1 MRHLLFDM
9 YHTFYLTNA
18 AHCVIVISI
27 HIVHCSTGRGGLFHP
42 GAVVAWANDDDRKK
56 VAAFPVP
63 VRF

>member
-1 MRHLLFDM
+1 MRHHLFDK

-18 AHCVIVISI
+18 AHCVSI
-27 HIVHCSTGRGGLFHP
+27 EFHLYRLQQHREGGLFSP
-42 GAVVAWANDDDRKK
+42 GAVVAWAKDDNRKK